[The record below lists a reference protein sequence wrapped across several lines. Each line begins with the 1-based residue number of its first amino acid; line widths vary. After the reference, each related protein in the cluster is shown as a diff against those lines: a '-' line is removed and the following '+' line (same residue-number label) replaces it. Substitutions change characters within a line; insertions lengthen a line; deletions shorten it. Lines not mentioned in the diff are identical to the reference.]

1 MKNYTL
7 KISVSLL
14 LIFAFAFSNAQ
25 AANTAPAKGNPE
37 GFYEQQV
44 RKANSITTRIG
55 ATVSITDEQKT
66 KLQASMLE
74 ALVNYNEALA
84 KAKKE
89 DESRLGSLN
98 QELVTDI
105 TARIKAILTPEQFS
119 IVQSKELKQ

>member
-7 KISVSLL
+7 KISAILL
-14 LIFAFAFSNAQ
+14 LIFAFVFSNAQ
-25 AANTAPAKGNPE
+25 ANDAPGKGNPE
-37 GFYEQQV
+37 GVHEQQIK
-44 RKANSITTRIG
+44 KANDMTAKIA
-55 ATVSITDEQKT
+55 ATVNISEEQRT
-66 KLQASMLE
+66 KLKASLLE
-74 ALVNYNEALA
+74 AIVKYQESLA